1 MVFEQKLESCVD
13 TSSSMRY
20 RHVFDTEGARCANA
34 QGWEMQA
41 LLGASLGDGYSVQCV
56 CAQSLSPVRF
66 FASPWAVPCRTPL
79 PMEFF

>member
-20 RHVFDTEGARCANA
+20 RNVFDTEGARCANA

-41 LLGASLGDGYSVQCV
+41 LLGASLGDGC
-56 CAQSLSPVRF
+56 
-66 FASPWAVPCRTPL
+66 
-79 PMEFF
+79 EG